1 MLSASEN
8 QYSIEQEYIVKR
20 PYLVCGLEKAF
31 LKFELKI
38 RTIGGARRKVTG
50 S

>member
-1 MLSASEN
+1 MLSANEN
-8 QYSIEQEYIVKR
+8 EYSVEQEYIVKR

-38 RTIGGARRKVTG
+38 RTTDGARGKVAG